1 MKYSYE
7 FKKNCIELYKQGKW
21 ADTPRG
27 INKYYFR
34 NYIRRWNNL
43 VETHGIE
50 VLKHKSH
57 NNSFSVEDEYNSV
70 LEVIKGKSTYQVS
83 IELGISEGN
92 IQNWVNNYKIYGYNG
107 LVNKKKGRKPK
118 NTTMKKTNIHKAK
131 KLNESEREELIR
143 LRAENEYIKAENEI
157 IKKEIALR
165 ENNYAAQLKAKK
177 QRLSK
182 NSKKKATD

>member
-57 NNSFSVEDEYNSV
+57 NNSFLGEDKYKY
-70 LEVIKGKSTYQVS
+70 LYITFIS
-83 IELGISEGN
+83 IFYDTLI
-92 IQNWVNNYKIYGYNG
+92 VY
-107 LVNKKKGRKPK
+107 LLKPK
-118 NTTMKKTNIHKAK
+118 F
-131 KLNESEREELIR
+131 
-143 LRAENEYIKAENEI
+143 IKFA
-157 IKKEIALR
+157 
-165 ENNYAAQLKAKK
+165 
-177 QRLSK
+177 
-182 NSKKKATD
+182 

>member
-34 NYIRRWNNL
+34 NYIRIWNNL

-57 NNSFSVEDEYNSV
+57 NNSFLVEDKYNSV
-70 LEVIKGKSTYQVS
+70 LEVVKGKSTYQVS

-92 IQNWVNNYKIYGYNG
+92 IQNWVNKYKIY
-107 LVNKKKGRKPK
+107 L
-118 NTTMKKTNIHKAK
+118 
-131 KLNESEREELIR
+131 R
-143 LRAENEYIKAENEI
+143 LCNR
-157 IKKEIALR
+157 
-165 ENNYAAQLKAKK
+165 
-177 QRLSK
+177 
-182 NSKKKATD
+182 